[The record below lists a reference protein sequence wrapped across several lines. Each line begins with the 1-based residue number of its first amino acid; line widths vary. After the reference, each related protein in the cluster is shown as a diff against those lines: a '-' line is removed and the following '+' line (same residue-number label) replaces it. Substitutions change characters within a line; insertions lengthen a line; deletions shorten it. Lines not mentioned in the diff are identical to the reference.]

1 MQVKTNRLKTLPSST
16 ASSRI
21 NSGDQLPLIP
31 SQSSSLEAWC
41 RLIRDRRWSRQQK
54 KQLLDHYQNPQA
66 ILDAPVFEARALISG
81 KLCSASANVDE
92 ADIRADVEWL
102 SEHDQNLVSMLD
114 AHYPESL
121 LHLPDPPI
129 ALFLKGHSELLSE
142 PQVSIVGS
150 RSPTPVGKKVAASLA
165 RDLSLAG
172 ITIISGM
179 ALGIDGVAHTGAL
192 DAQGSSIAVLGNGLD
207 IVYPAR
213 NRTLFERLA
222 NNGLLLSEYPL
233 GVRPDRYTF
242 PQRNRIVSGL
252 AHGIIIVEAA
262 ERSGTLITARLG
274 LEQNKE
280 VMVVPGSA
288 LSAQYRGSHQL
299 INQGA
304 SLVSEASDVLM
315 CLSQELSAYRLKAK
329 PDNVSDG
336 EIQASSEGVQNPLLE
351 FISSESTSVDD
362 IISSSQL
369 TSAEVSSMLLE
380 LELIGAVA
388 IASDGGYVNLS

>member
-1 MQVKTNRLKTLPSST
+1 MQAKNNRSNTNYSST
-16 ASSRI
+16 SCSLV

-31 SQSSSLEAWC
+31 NELSDLEAWC
-41 RLIRDRRWSRQQK
+41 RLIRDRRWSRLQK
-54 KQLLDHYQNPQA
+54 KQLLDHYRSPQA
-66 ILDAPVFEARALISG
+66 ILDAPVSETHAQISG
-81 KLCSASANVDE
+81 KRCSASASVNESDLK
-92 ADIRADVEWL
+92 ADIEWL
-102 SEHDQNLVSMLD
+102 SADDQNLVSVLD
-114 AHYPESL
+114 TRYPESL

-129 ALFLKGHSELLSE
+129 ALFLKGRSELLNE
-142 PQVSIVGS
+142 PQISIVGS
-150 RSPTPVGKKVAASLA
+150 RSPTPVGKKVAESLA
-165 RDLSLAG
+165 RDLALAG
-172 ITIISGM
+172 ITITSGM
-179 ALGIDGVAHTGAL
+179 ALGIDGVAHIGAL
-192 DAQGSSIAVLGNGLD
+192 DVQGSSIAVLGNGLD

-213 NRTLFERLA
+213 NRALFERLA
-222 NNGLLLSEYPL
+222 KSGLLISEYPL

-315 CLSQELSAYRLKAK
+315 CLSQELSAYRLQKE
-329 PDNVSDG
+329 PGNLVDGEPLVSD
-336 EIQASSEGVQNPLLE
+336 EGVQNPLLA

>member
-1 MQVKTNRLKTLPSST
+1 MQAKNNSSKAKSSS
-16 ASSRI
+16 ASCSLI
-21 NSGDQLPLIP
+21 NGSGQLPLI
-31 SQSSSLEAWC
+31 SNELGCLEAWC

-54 KQLLDHYQNPQA
+54 KQLLDHYRSPGGV
-66 ILDAPVFEARALISG
+66 LDAPATETRALISG
-81 KLCSASANVDE
+81 KPRSALASVDE
-92 ADIRADVEWL
+92 ADLKADLDWL
-102 SEHDQNLVSMLD
+102 SADEHELVGMFD
-114 AHYPESL
+114 PDYPESL

-129 ALFLKGHSELLSE
+129 ALFLKGCAELLNE

-150 RSPTPVGKKVAASLA
+150 RSPTPVGKKVAESLA
-165 RDLSLAG
+165 RDLALAG
-172 ITIISGM
+172 ITITSGM
-179 ALGIDGVAHTGAL
+179 ALGIDGIAHTGAL
-192 DAQGSSIAVLGNGLD
+192 NAQGSSIAVLGNGLD
-207 IVYPAR
+207 IIYPAR
-213 NRTLFERLA
+213 NRPLFERLVKH
-222 NNGLLLSEYPL
+222 GLLVSEYPL
-233 GVRPDRYTF
+233 GSKPDRYTF

-252 AHGIIIVEAA
+252 AHGVIIVEAA

-288 LSAQYRGSHQL
+288 LSAQYRGSHRL

-304 SLVSEASDVLM
+304 SLVSEAEDVLL
-315 CLSQELSAYRLKAK
+315 CLSQELSAYRLKK
-329 PDNVSDG
+329 VPSHLVDD
-336 EIQASSEGVQNPLLE
+336 ESEVLNKGAQNPLLA